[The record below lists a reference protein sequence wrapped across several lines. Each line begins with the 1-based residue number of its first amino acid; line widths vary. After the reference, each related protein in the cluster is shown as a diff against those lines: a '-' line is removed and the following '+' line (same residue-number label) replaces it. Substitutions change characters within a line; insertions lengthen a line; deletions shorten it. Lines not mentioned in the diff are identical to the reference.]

1 MITEGN
7 LRDFSLADLL
17 QILELNRAT
26 GTLTL
31 SHRGRS
37 GVLACSEGLVVGARL
52 GERGGEE
59 AIYALFHWDGG
70 TFAFEPDTRGEG
82 LAPVSAPHAD
92 LVREGIHRLDSWK
105 HLRRECPALTSG
117 ARLNPTPESAQ
128 DDQDAVLRLVQQTPG
143 ITLSQLSR
151 SLGTGEIAS
160 AKAILAL
167 WSAGHVQVVAAPDVA
182 LGQGFK
188 LAIELLHATFASI
201 SGLKMVEAFDERFR
215 EGVEQQGVPLAW
227 MEGRLLDEWLDD
239 VPLETRSDVYRA
251 LLENL
256 LEHAVRLH
264 GAAFEERF
272 IGQLRQVW
280 PPELLDTGERLG
292 LAWATAPASPSPGRN
307 DA

>member
-37 GVLACSEGLVVGARL
+37 GVLACAEGLVVGARL

-70 TFAFEPDTRGEG
+70 TFVFEPDTRDEA

-117 ARLNPTPESAQ
+117 AILNPTTESEPDTEILA
-128 DDQDAVLRLVQQTPG
+128 LRLVQQTPG
-143 ITLSQLSR
+143 ITLSRLSWT
-151 SLGTGEIAS
+151 LGTGEIAS
-160 AKAILAL
+160 ARAVLAL
-167 WSAGHVQVVAAPDVA
+167 WSAGQVQVIAAPDVA
-182 LGQGFK
+182 LAQGFK

-201 SGLKMVEAFDERFR
+201 SGIKMVEAYDDRFR

-227 MEGRLLDEWLDD
+227 VEGRLVDEWLDD
-239 VPLETRSDVYRA
+239 VPLETRSEVYRA
-251 LLENL
+251 LLGNL

-264 GAAFEERF
+264 GTAFEERF
-272 IGQLRQVW
+272 VEQLRQVW

-292 LAWATAPASPSPGRN
+292 LAWATVPASPSPGRK